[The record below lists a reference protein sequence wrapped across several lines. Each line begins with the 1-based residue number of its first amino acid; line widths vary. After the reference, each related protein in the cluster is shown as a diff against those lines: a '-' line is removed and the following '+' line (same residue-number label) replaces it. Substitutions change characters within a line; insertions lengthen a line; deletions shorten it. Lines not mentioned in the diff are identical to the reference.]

1 MKKWKMILTA
11 AMPLA
16 MALSF
21 PAFAGEWH
29 EDMNGWWYENDD
41 GSYCRNGWDWIDG
54 DHDGWAQCYY
64 FGNSGYLQ
72 MNAGY
77 AQTNTSHADGYEI
90 DKNGAWSVNGVTQVK
105 AVPIAVAENDPE
117 ALKVYEEAQQLG
129 ESLPS
134 ANIDVDYTIT
144 MSYLGQNIDM
154 SMNMKL
160 MMKED
165 ANGDMQ
171 FVCKGT
177 ADTLG
182 TAVPIDMFYT
192 DGYMYVNT
200 MGIKYRQAMDLEAA
214 KAQAT
219 QINMDLDTDVVKG
232 LRMYTSGDTRK
243 LAFTIDDQKMNEIL
257 TAVTSATAE
266 TYKELG
272 VTLDMKVNESNGEM
286 TVNKDG
292 YCEAM
297 KMFMDY
303 GMSCHVVPSFCFLLV
318 WLDTETAFCVDGT
331 EFFHG
336 IDVSVLC
343 CCPVPVEGFFSIL
356 SDSFSKSVGCSQ

>member
-54 DHDGWAQCYY
+54 DHDGWAQCSY

-77 AQTNTSHADGYEI
+77 AQTNTGHADGYEI

-117 ALKVYEEAQQLG
+117 ALKVYEEAQQLS

-144 MSYLGQNIDM
+144 MSYLGQDIDM

-171 FVCKGT
+171 FVC
-177 ADTLG
+177 
-182 TAVPIDMFYT
+182 
-192 DGYMYVNT
+192 
-200 MGIKYRQAMDLEAA
+200 
-214 KAQAT
+214 
-219 QINMDLDTDVVKG
+219 
-232 LRMYTSGDTRK
+232 
-243 LAFTIDDQKMNEIL
+243 
-257 TAVTSATAE
+257 
-266 TYKELG
+266 
-272 VTLDMKVNESNGEM
+272 
-286 TVNKDG
+286 
-292 YCEAM
+292 
-297 KMFMDY
+297 
-303 GMSCHVVPSFCFLLV
+303 
-318 WLDTETAFCVDGT
+318 
-331 EFFHG
+331 
-336 IDVSVLC
+336 
-343 CCPVPVEGFFSIL
+343 
-356 SDSFSKSVGCSQ
+356 

>member
-77 AQTNTSHADGYEI
+77 AQTNTGHADGYEI

-105 AVPIAVAENDPE
+105 AVPTAVAENDPE
-117 ALKVYEEAQQLG
+117 ALKVYEEAQQLS

-165 ANGDMQ
+165 AHSD
-171 FVCKGT
+171 
-177 ADTLG
+177 
-182 TAVPIDMFYT
+182 I
-192 DGYMYVNT
+192 
-200 MGIKYRQAMDLEAA
+200 
-214 KAQAT
+214 
-219 QINMDLDTDVVKG
+219 
-232 LRMYTSGDTRK
+232 
-243 LAFTIDDQKMNEIL
+243 
-257 TAVTSATAE
+257 
-266 TYKELG
+266 
-272 VTLDMKVNESNGEM
+272 
-286 TVNKDG
+286 
-292 YCEAM
+292 
-297 KMFMDY
+297 
-303 GMSCHVVPSFCFLLV
+303 SF
-318 WLDTETAFCVDGT
+318 
-331 EFFHG
+331 
-336 IDVSVLC
+336 
-343 CCPVPVEGFFSIL
+343 
-356 SDSFSKSVGCSQ
+356 